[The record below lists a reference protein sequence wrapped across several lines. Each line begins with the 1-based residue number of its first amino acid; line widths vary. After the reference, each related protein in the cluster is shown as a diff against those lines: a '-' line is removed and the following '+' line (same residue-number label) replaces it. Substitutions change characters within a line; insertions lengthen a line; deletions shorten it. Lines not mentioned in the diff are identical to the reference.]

1 MPESSSESKRVP
13 GAKRL
18 ERLAVDSSSN
28 RGKAYQGALEA
39 VFSIVIA
46 TLLGYW
52 ADQHFGT
59 SPRYLIT
66 GAVVGFGSFVLRLVR
81 MASLVEPMPAADA
94 AEEEQT
100 KEQTKSR
107 AGESSTGPASGPVP

>member
-66 GAVVGFGSFVLRLVR
+66 GAVVGFSSFVLRLVR
-81 MASLVEPMPAADA
+81 MASLVEPMPAAGEA
-94 AEEEQT
+94 KEEETTSQA
-100 KEQTKSR
+100 K
-107 AGESSTGPASGPVP
+107 ESSTGPASGPVP

>member
-1 MPESSSESKRVP
+1 VATNTSST
-13 GAKRL
+13 
-18 ERLAVDSSSN
+18 

-52 ADQHFGT
+52 ADQRFGT
-59 SPRYLIT
+59 SPRYLVV

-81 MASLVEPMPAADA
+81 MGSLIE
-94 AEEEQT
+94 
-100 KEQTKSR
+100 
-107 AGESSTGPASGPVP
+107 SGPGPQDGQDSQEPKSDAGSEHGS